1 MFITFEGID
10 HCGKS
15 TQVKLLENYF
25 IDEKGQDVINIRE
38 PGGTGISEKIRS
50 ILLDKKISDM
60 KIETEILLFSASR
73 AQLVREIIK
82 PGLQKGKVVISDRFH
97 DSTTAYQGYGRGIPL
112 EYINAINSFAIEGCV
127 PDITFIIDI
136 DLETAEERKR
146 SKNSV
151 LDRMEIAGRE
161 FFERV
166 RTGYLEI
173 ASTHKRFVVI
183 NGKDEINIINKRII
197 EEVKKRF

>member
-25 IDEKGQDVINIRE
+25 INEKGLDVINIRE
-38 PGGTGISEKIRS
+38 PGGTGISEKIRT

-73 AQLVREIIK
+73 AQLVREVIK
-82 PGLQKGKVVISDRFH
+82 PGLEQGKVVISDRFH

-112 EYINAINSFAIEGCV
+112 EYINTINSFAIAGCV

-136 DLETAEERKR
+136 DLETAEERKK

-151 LDRMEIAGRE
+151 PDRMEIAGRE

-166 RTGYLEI
+166 RNGYREI
-173 ASTHKRFVVI
+173 ARTHKRFVLI
-183 NGKDEINIINKRII
+183 DGKDEIGIIKNRII